1 MPTRKQQRRR
11 AKTFRHEFDYVMT
24 DDEGNPVPVDP
35 TELRAEKEKAAPPK
49 AKANGKGGKQQ
60 AGGKRPPREVAPPS
74 WNRSLRRGLPMGA
87 VILVVMLLL
96 FQNLPLPLRVLYG
109 LLYAVAFVP
118 ITYAL
123 DRMTYRRY
131 LRREGKL

>member
-11 AKTFRHEFDYVMT
+11 ARTFRHEFDYVMT
-24 DDEGNPVPVDP
+24 DEEGNAVQVDP

-49 AKANGKGGKQQ
+49 AKANGKGGKQSG
-60 AGGKRPPREVAPPS
+60 AKRPQREVQPPS

-87 VILVVMLLL
+87 VMLVVMLLL
-96 FQNLPLPLRVLYG
+96 FRNLPIPLRLLYG
-109 LLYAVAFVP
+109 LLYAAAFVP